1 MNGREIIKHFE
12 GCKLEAYRC
21 PAGVLT
27 IGWGHT
33 KDVKSGDKITQSMAD
48 FLFEQDY
55 KEAERQV
62 QEVVT
67 ALLTEQ
73 QLGALTRFV
82 FNLGI
87 GQLKV
92 STLLKKLNQN
102 DYKGAGDEF
111 RKWIYSNGKILPGLV
126 KRREMERMVFLDGI

>member
-1 MNGREIIKHFE
+1 MNGREIVKHFE
-12 GCKLEAYRC
+12 DCKLEAYLC
-21 PAGVLT
+21 PAGVPT

-33 KDVKSGDKITQSMAD
+33 KGVKLGDKITQDKAD
-48 FLFEQDY
+48 SLFEQDY
-55 KEAERQV
+55 HEAEQQV

-67 ALLTEQ
+67 AFLSDQ
-73 QLGALTRFV
+73 QLGALTSFV

-102 DYKGAGDEF
+102 DYKGAAEEF
-111 RKWIYSNGKILPGLV
+111 RKWIYSKGKILPGLV
-126 KRREMERMVFLDGI
+126 KRREMERMVFLDGM

>member
-1 MNGREIIKHFE
+1 MNGREIVKHFE
-12 GCKLEAYRC
+12 DCKLEAYLC
-21 PAGVLT
+21 PAGVPT

-33 KDVKSGDKITQSMAD
+33 KGVKLGDKITQDKAD
-48 FLFEQDY
+48 SLFEQDY
-55 KEAERQV
+55 HEAEQQV

-67 ALLTEQ
+67 AFLSDQ
-73 QLGALTRFV
+73 QLGALTSFV

-87 GQLKV
+87 RQLKV

-126 KRREMERMVFLDGI
+126 KRREMERMVFLDGM

>member
-1 MNGREIIKHFE
+1 MNGREIVKHFE
-12 GCKLEAYRC
+12 DCKLEAYLC
-21 PAGVLT
+21 PSGVPT

-33 KDVKSGDKITQSMAD
+33 KGVKLGDKITQDKAD
-48 FLFEQDY
+48 SLFEQDY
-55 KEAERQV
+55 HEAEQQV

-67 ALLTEQ
+67 AFLSDQ
-73 QLGALTRFV
+73 QLGALTSFV

-102 DYKGAGDEF
+102 DYKGAAEEF
-111 RKWIYSNGKILPGLV
+111 RKWIYSKGKILPGLV
-126 KRREMERMVFLDGI
+126 KRREMERMVFLDGM

>member
-1 MNGREIIKHFE
+1 MNGREIVKHFE
-12 GCKLEAYRC
+12 DCKLEAYLC
-21 PAGVLT
+21 PAGVPT

-33 KDVKSGDKITQSMAD
+33 KGVKLGDKITQDKAD
-48 FLFEQDY
+48 SLFEQDY
-55 KEAERQV
+55 HEAEQQV

-67 ALLTEQ
+67 AFLSDQ
-73 QLGALTRFV
+73 QLGALTSFV

-87 GQLKV
+87 GQLKA

>member
-1 MNGREIIKHFE
+1 MNGREIVKHFE
-12 GCKLEAYRC
+12 DCKLEAYLC
-21 PAGVLT
+21 PAGVPT

-33 KDVKSGDKITQSMAD
+33 KGVKLGDKITQDKAD
-48 FLFEQDY
+48 SLFEQDY
-55 KEAERQV
+55 HEAEQQV

-67 ALLTEQ
+67 AFLSDQ
-73 QLGALTRFV
+73 QLGALTSFV

>member
-1 MNGREIIKHFE
+1 MNGREIVKHFE
-12 GCKLEAYRC
+12 DCKLEAYLC
-21 PAGVLT
+21 PSGVPT

-33 KDVKSGDKITQSMAD
+33 KGVKLGDKITQDKAD
-48 FLFEQDY
+48 SLFEQDY
-55 KEAERQV
+55 HEAEQQV

-67 ALLTEQ
+67 AFLSDQ
-73 QLGALTRFV
+73 QLGALTSFV

-102 DYKGAGDEF
+102 DYKGAAEEF

>member
-1 MNGREIIKHFE
+1 MNGREIVKHFE
-12 GCKLEAYRC
+12 DCKLEAYLC
-21 PAGVLT
+21 PAGVPT

-33 KDVKSGDKITQSMAD
+33 KGVKLGDKITQDKAD
-48 FLFEQDY
+48 SLFEQDY
-55 KEAERQV
+55 HEAEQQV

-67 ALLTEQ
+67 AFLSDQ
-73 QLGALTRFV
+73 QLGALTSFV

-102 DYKGAGDEF
+102 DYKGAGEEF
-111 RKWIYSNGKILPGLV
+111 RKWIYSKGKILPGLV
-126 KRREMERMVFLDGI
+126 KRREMERMVFLDGM

>member
-1 MNGREIIKHFE
+1 MNGREIVKHFE
-12 GCKLEAYRC
+12 DCKLEAYLC
-21 PAGVLT
+21 PAGVPT

-33 KDVKSGDKITQSMAD
+33 KGVKLGDKITQDKAD
-48 FLFEQDY
+48 SLFEQDY
-55 KEAERQV
+55 HEAEQQV

-67 ALLTEQ
+67 AFLSDQ
-73 QLGALTRFV
+73 QLGALTSFV

-102 DYKGAGDEF
+102 DYKGAAEEF